1 MINDNKDL
9 DRAAS
14 IDIRYSNPLLH
25 RLNLTL
31 FLNKGSKT
39 SMLQIETIPLYD
51 VPDTLS
57 YCQSILFASSK
68 PYVVIEKVKKGII
81 IYQMP
86 IKVKCFIQ

>member
-68 PYVVIEKVKKGII
+68 PYIVIEKVKREL
-81 IYQMP
+81 YQMP
-86 IKVKCFIQ
+86 IKVKYFIQ